1 MSALQ
6 EILVFLID
14 TLFNLYI
21 SFLVIRMLL
30 GLARADFYNPVS
42 QFLVKITNPVIKPLR
57 RFVPAIGKIDTA
69 TIVAIVGLKVIELF
83 LLSVVAGGSFSGSF
97 LPFVIGGLLE
107 MIVWVYIIAII
118 IQVVVSWLGN
128 THGNPVIPLINSLT
142 EPLVRPVRKVIP
154 PIAMI
159 DLSPMVV
166 IILLQVSLI
175 LIRSIFGL

>member
-1 MSALQ
+1 MSAIQ

-30 GLARADFYNPVS
+30 GLAKADFYNPIS
-42 QFLVKITNPVIKPLR
+42 QFLVKITDPVIKPLR
-57 RFVPAIGKIDTA
+57 RFIPAIGKIDTA

-83 LLSVVAGGSFSGSF
+83 LLSLITGGNFSASFATFVVGD
-97 LPFVIGGLLE
+97 LLR
-107 MIVWVYIIAII
+107 MVVWVYIIAIV
-118 IQVVVSWLGN
+118 IQVVISWLGN
-128 THGNPVIPLINSLT
+128 THGNPVVPLINSLT
-142 EPLVRPVRKVIP
+142 EPLIKPVRNVVP

-166 IILLQVSLI
+166 LILLQVALI
-175 LIRSIFGL
+175 VIRSFGL

>member
-1 MSALQ
+1 L
-6 EILVFLID
+6 
-14 TLFNLYI
+14 
-21 SFLVIRMLL
+21 
-30 GLARADFYNPVS
+30 
-42 QFLVKITNPVIKPLR
+42 
-57 RFVPAIGKIDTA
+57 GKIDTA
-69 TIVAIVGLKVIELF
+69 TIVAIIGLKVVELF
-83 LLSVVAGGSFSGSF
+83 LLSAITGGNFSGSF
-97 LPFVIGGLLE
+97 IPFVIGGLLE

-166 IILLQVSLI
+166 IILLQVGLI
-175 LIRSIFGL
+175 VIRSVFGL

>member
-30 GLARADFYNPVS
+30 GLARADFYNPIS

-57 RFVPAIGKIDTA
+57 RFVPALGKIDTA
-69 TIVAIVGLKVIELF
+69 TIVAIIGLKVVELF
-83 LLSVVAGGSFSGSF
+83 LLSAVTGGNFSGSF
-97 LPFVIGGLLE
+97 IPFVIGGLLE

-166 IILLQVSLI
+166 IILLQVGLI
-175 LIRSIFGL
+175 LIRSVFGL